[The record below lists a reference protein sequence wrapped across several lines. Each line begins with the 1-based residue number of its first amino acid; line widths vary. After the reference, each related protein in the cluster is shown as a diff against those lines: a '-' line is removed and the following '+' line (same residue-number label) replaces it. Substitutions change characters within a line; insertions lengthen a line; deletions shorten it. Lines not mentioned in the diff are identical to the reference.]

1 MESELLELKARLD
14 IKDLIHRYALAVDMK
29 DVDELV
35 SLYTPDGIF
44 ERIQKTIQGHQDLRE
59 FYTGMVNRYH
69 PTRHLPSV
77 HVIKELG
84 ADSASGIQTG
94 TAELGEHGELRRAAY
109 RVQDTYVK
117 LDGVWLFAHRS
128 LRYMYVVEY
137 ADLND
142 VFQSETRI
150 RWPGLEPMAGHFE

>member
-1 MESELLELKARLD
+1 MESELRALKARLD

-35 SLYTPDGIF
+35 SLYAPDGVF
-44 ERIQKTIQGHQDLRE
+44 ERIQKTIQGHADLRE
-59 FYTGMVNRYH
+59 FYAGMVSRYH

-77 HVIKELG
+77 HVIKEWG
-84 ADSASGIQTG
+84 PASASGIQTG

-109 RVQDTYVK
+109 RFHDQYVER
-117 LDGVWLFAHRS
+117 DGVWLFARRS

-137 ADLND
+137 SDLND